1 MFSIIAY
8 KTWPFISIL
17 DDSFVPKKIITR
29 DRTLGCKI
37 TCALY
42 FPLGFKSAIHPKKIS
57 TST

>member
-1 MFSIIAY
+1 MAIY
-8 KTWPFISIL
+8 IL